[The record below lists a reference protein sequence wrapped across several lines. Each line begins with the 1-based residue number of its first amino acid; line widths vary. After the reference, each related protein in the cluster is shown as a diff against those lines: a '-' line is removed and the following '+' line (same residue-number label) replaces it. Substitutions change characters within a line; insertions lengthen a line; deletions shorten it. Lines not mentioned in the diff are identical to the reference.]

1 MKWYGCGMGSSLTE
15 LDHLRA
21 VVERSG
27 VEVGEFVV
35 PERKYEEVDGL
46 QLRVL
51 DWGLAGRP
59 PIVFA
64 HGGGLTAHTWDV
76 VCLSLRERYHCLAYD
91 QRGHGDSA
99 WSSDANYALDDYG
112 ADVGR
117 LLDGLGLKRVVLV
130 GMSLGGLASLWYAG
144 RHSERLAALV
154 LIDCGPTMERRGAD
168 RVMDF
173 TRERPGRSLDEHIE
187 RALEFNPARS
197 RDLLAFSM
205 MRNLREHP
213 QGGLTPKYDPISH
226 GPEHGDKMLSWAGQL
241 WDVVPDVQCPALVIR
256 GGNSDVFTEDLARD
270 LAERLPQAGP
280 PVTVENAGHTVQGD
294 NPAGLVRELNGFLA
308 GIEDWA

>member
-1 MKWYGCGMGSSLTE
+1 MGSSLTE

-27 VEVGEFVV
+27 LEVGEFVV
-35 PERKYEEVDGL
+35 PEQKYEAVDGL
-46 QLRVL
+46 RLRVL

-91 QRGHGDSA
+91 QRGHGDSE
-99 WSSDANYALDDYG
+99 WSPDANYALDDYG

-117 LLDGLGLKRVVLV
+117 LLDELGLERVVLI

-154 LIDCGPTMERRGAD
+154 LIDCGPTMQRRGAD

-187 RALEFNPARS
+187 RALAFNPARS
-197 RDLLAFSM
+197 RD
-205 MRNLREHP
+205 
-213 QGGLTPKYDPISH
+213 LTPKYDPISH
-226 GPEHGDKMLSWAGQL
+226 GPEHGDKMLNWAGQL

-256 GGNSDVFTEDLARD
+256 GANSDVFTEDLARD

-280 PVTVENAGHTVQGD
+280 PLTVENAGHTVQGD
-294 NPAGLVRELNGFLA
+294 NPAGLIRELNGFLA
-308 GIEDWA
+308 GLEDWA